1 MLSDDPVGSKQAGDE
16 EKRENYHKKNQEH
29 KGSAMRWIGFVIQI

>member
-1 MLSDDPVGSKQAGDE
+1 MISNDRRLKQADDE
-16 EKRENYHKKNQEH
+16 KNKDYREKDQEH